1 MSHESSNSHVPTH
14 SGAAASSSTTTTR
27 VGSCAA
33 SRARVKARATSSGE
47 FRRRVRALKLVSI
60 ARADARRAIRLRTS
74 MASADDAAAT
84 WERIVRLASAPD
96 VCDLGQGWPDFGES
110 VAATTAAARAMT
122 GGDARANQYAPV
134 RGRKELTEALM
145 RYYERTGYSVGSEES
160 IVVTCS
166 GTEAL
171 YGAFQAAMR
180 AAPEGA
186 REFVF
191 VEPFFP
197 WYKAIADDVG
207 ATCVVIRAIA
217 EDGFVVDVDAI
228 RRACVSGRTCA
239 IVSCSPHNPSGHVL
253 SRKELEGIAAIAE
266 EKDLFVISDEVYERS
281 VFDPALEHVRLAT
294 IGDMRD
300 RTVTIG
306 SASKLLNLTGWRVGW
321 AVGPP
326 KMIDAI
332 KSAHSLMSY
341 AAPTPLQLGVA
352 AALDEISADA
362 RSPRGRVVPD
372 ENAAVMADNART
384 LATRSKTPDSPST
397 TPRAATSS
405 PATSPPPAHPTSTF
419 ASSSRP
425 TPRWPPSRSPSS
437 SSPPPTSPDPW
448 SDSPCAKSPT
458 PCANPLIA
466 FVATS
471 LASERVRETRRRD
484 RRAMK
489 LP

>member
-1 MSHESSNSHVPTH
+1 
-14 SGAAASSSTTTTR
+14 
-27 VGSCAA
+27 
-33 SRARVKARATSSGE
+33 
-47 FRRRVRALKLVSI
+47 
-60 ARADARRAIRLRTS
+60 
-74 MASADDAAAT
+74 
-84 WERIVRLASAPD
+84 
-96 VCDLGQGWPDFGES
+96 
-110 VAATTAAARAMT
+110 MT

-384 LATRSKTPDSPST
+384 LAHALEDAGLTVYHPEGGYFLTCDVSST
-397 TPRAATSS
+397 G
-405 PATSPPPAHPTSTF
+405 
-419 ASSSRP
+419 AS
-425 TPRWPPSRSPSS
+425 
-437 SSPPPTSPDPW
+437 DV
-448 SDSPCAKSPT
+448 DFC
-458 PCANPLIA
+458 
-466 FVATS
+466 VE
-471 LASERVRETRRRD
+471 LASHAKVAAVPLSVFFLPSADVPRSLVRFAVCKKPDTVRESADRIRRHFARE
-484 RRAMK
+484 
-489 LP
+489 

>member
-1 MSHESSNSHVPTH
+1 MSHESSNSRVPSH
-14 SGAAASSSTTTTR
+14 SGAAASRTSTTTR

-33 SRARVKARATSSGE
+33 SRARVKTRATSSGE
-47 FRRRVRALKLVSI
+47 FLRARALKLVGV
-60 ARADARRAIRLRTS
+60 ARADARRAIRLRKS

-110 VAATTAAARAMT
+110 VAATTTAARAMT

-145 RYYERTGYSVGSEES
+145 RYYERTGYFVGSEES
-160 IVVTCS
+160 VVVTCS

-180 AAPEGA
+180 AAKDCA

-207 ATCVVIRAIA
+207 ATCVVIRARA

-384 LATRSKTPDSPST
+384 LAHALEDAGLTVYHPEGGYFLTCDVSST
-397 TPRAATSS
+397 G
-405 PATSPPPAHPTSTF
+405 
-419 ASSSRP
+419 AS
-425 TPRWPPSRSPSS
+425 
-437 SSPPPTSPDPW
+437 DV
-448 SDSPCAKSPT
+448 DFC
-458 PCANPLIA
+458 
-466 FVATS
+466 VE
-471 LASERVRETRRRD
+471 LASRAKVAAVPLSVFFLPSADVPRSLVRFAVCKKSDTVRESADRIRRHFARE
-484 RRAMK
+484 
-489 LP
+489 

>member
-1 MSHESSNSHVPTH
+1 MSHESSNSRVPSH
-14 SGAAASSSTTTTR
+14 SGAAASSTSTTTR

-33 SRARVKARATSSGE
+33 SRARVKTRATSSGE
-47 FRRRVRALKLVSI
+47 FHRARVLKLVGI
-60 ARADARRAIRLRTS
+60 ARADARRAIRLRKS

-110 VAATTAAARAMT
+110 VAATTTAARAMT

-160 IVVTCS
+160 VVVTCS

-207 ATCVVIRAIA
+207 ATCVVIRARA

-384 LATRSKTPDSPST
+384 LAHALEDAGLTVYHPEGGYFLTCDVSST
-397 TPRAATSS
+397 G
-405 PATSPPPAHPTSTF
+405 
-419 ASSSRP
+419 AS
-425 TPRWPPSRSPSS
+425 
-437 SSPPPTSPDPW
+437 DV
-448 SDSPCAKSPT
+448 DFC
-458 PCANPLIA
+458 
-466 FVATS
+466 VE
-471 LASERVRETRRRD
+471 LASRAKVAAVPLSVFFLPSADVPRSLVRFAVCKKSDTVRESADRIRRHFARE
-484 RRAMK
+484 
-489 LP
+489 

>member
-1 MSHESSNSHVPTH
+1 
-14 SGAAASSSTTTTR
+14 
-27 VGSCAA
+27 
-33 SRARVKARATSSGE
+33 
-47 FRRRVRALKLVSI
+47 
-60 ARADARRAIRLRTS
+60 

-110 VAATTAAARAMT
+110 STATATAARAIT
-122 GGDARANQYAPV
+122 GGDARANQYSPV
-134 RGRKELTEALM
+134 RGRGELTEALM
-145 RYYERTGYSVGSEES
+145 RYYERTGYELGSEES
-160 IVVTCS
+160 VVVTCS

-197 WYKAIADDVG
+197 WYKAIADDLG
-207 ATCVVIRAIA
+207 AKCVVVRAKA
-217 EDGFVVDVDAI
+217 EDGFSLDVEAI

-239 IVSCSPHNPSGHVL
+239 LVSCSPHNPTGHVL

-266 EKDLFVISDEVYERS
+266 EKDLIVISDEVYERS

-294 IGDMRD
+294 IGNMRD

-326 KMIDAI
+326 TILDAI
-332 KSAHSLMSY
+332 KSAHGLMSY

-352 AALDEISADA
+352 AALNEISADETA
-362 RSPRGRVVPD
+362 PRGRVVAD
-372 ENAAVMADNART
+372 ENAAVMATNART
-384 LATRSKTPDSPST
+384 LARALEDAGLTVYHPDGGYFLTCEVST
-397 TPRAATSS
+397 TGL
-405 PATSPPPAHPTSTF
+405 
-419 ASSSRP
+419 
-425 TPRWPPSRSPSS
+425 
-437 SSPPPTSPDPW
+437 
-448 SDSPCAKSPT
+448 SDVDFC
-458 PCANPLIA
+458 
-466 FVATS
+466 VE
-471 LASERVRETRRRD
+471 LASRAKVAAVPLSVFFLPADDVPASLVRFAVCKKPDTVRESGDRIRRYFTHQ
-484 RRAMK
+484 
-489 LP
+489 

>member
-33 SRARVKARATSSGE
+33 SRARVQARATSSGA
-47 FRRRVRALKLVSI
+47 FLRGRAVTLVRI

-384 LATRSKTPDSPST
+384 LAHALEDAGLTVYHPEGGYFLTCDVSST
-397 TPRAATSS
+397 G
-405 PATSPPPAHPTSTF
+405 
-419 ASSSRP
+419 AS
-425 TPRWPPSRSPSS
+425 
-437 SSPPPTSPDPW
+437 DV
-448 SDSPCAKSPT
+448 DFC
-458 PCANPLIA
+458 
-466 FVATS
+466 VE
-471 LASERVRETRRRD
+471 LASRAKVAAVPLSVFFLPSADVPRSLVRFAVCKKPDTVRESADRIRRHFARE
-484 RRAMK
+484 
-489 LP
+489 

>member
-384 LATRSKTPDSPST
+384 LAHALEDAGLTVYHPEGGYFLSCDVSST
-397 TPRAATSS
+397 G
-405 PATSPPPAHPTSTF
+405 
-419 ASSSRP
+419 AS
-425 TPRWPPSRSPSS
+425 
-437 SSPPPTSPDPW
+437 DV
-448 SDSPCAKSPT
+448 DFC
-458 PCANPLIA
+458 
-466 FVATS
+466 VE
-471 LASERVRETRRRD
+471 LASHAKVAAVPLSVFFLPSADVPRSLVRFAVCKKPDTVRESADRIRRHFARE
-484 RRAMK
+484 
-489 LP
+489 

>member
-74 MASADDAAAT
+74 MASADDAADDAERGRRSMASADDAAAT

-110 VAATTAAARAMT
+110 VAATTTAARAMT

-145 RYYERTGYSVGSEES
+145 RYYERTGYAVGSEES
-160 IVVTCS
+160 VVVTCS

-207 ATCVVIRAIA
+207 ATCVVIRARA

-352 AALDEISADA
+352 AALDEICLLYTSP
-362 RSPRGRVVPD
+362 SPRD
-372 ENAAVMADNART
+372 AT
-384 LATRSKTPDSPST
+384 L
-397 TPRAATSS
+397 
-405 PATSPPPAHPTSTF
+405 
-419 ASSSRP
+419 SRM
-425 TPRWPPSRSPSS
+425 PSS
-437 SSPPPTSPDPW
+437 
-448 SDSPCAKSPT
+448 A
-458 PCANPLIA
+458 
-466 FVATS
+466 
-471 LASERVRETRRRD
+471 
-484 RRAMK
+484 
-489 LP
+489 